1 MQPREITSADLALWA
16 DRDPSPARYTA
27 PGEIEAGIEPC
38 PALNLSGG
46 EIAVPWT
53 LNEIE
58 LADLAR
64 GGQLWLVVAG
74 GLPVHGLFVEP
85 KR

>member
-1 MQPREITSADLALWA
+1 MQPREITLADMALWS
-16 DRDPSPARYTA
+16 DRHPSVARYTA

-46 EIAVPWT
+46 EIAVPWQ

-58 LADLAR
+58 LADLAK

-74 GLPVHGLFVEP
+74 GLPVHTLFVEP